1 MNVTN
6 TPGIEGFG
14 RALAGEQ
21 EVQPLPPATDPAY
34 RKKVEKAAE
43 QFEGMFIA
51 QMFREM
57 RKVTREMSSEDSVFR
72 NKVDGDMLDF
82 ADTAVADVMAKQR
95 SFGIANAI
103 LHQLLP
109 PGAASTDETG
119 GK

>member
-1 MNVTN
+1 MTN
-6 TPGIEGFG
+6 TGIEGFG
-14 RALAGEQ
+14 RAPVVEDS
-21 EVQPLPPATDPAY
+21 VQPLPSATDPVY

-43 QFEGMFIA
+43 QFESMFIA

-109 PGAASTDETG
+109 PDAAPAGKTG